1 MHDFSSDCG
10 NHKIDLANPNA
21 PCNANYKNY
30 LYNYVDNYKKFY
42 SYCEIVQKTDKHC
55 EEFHKF
61 FGDKKHG
68 ELSILS
74 LKDTITQLDL
84 ADCTFPEGRS
94 PPQSDKSI
102 TRHSQI
108 IAGVTF
114 SALILLTLFILYNF
128 SPVGTRIQK
137 FLSTKGIMGFK
148 LNNLQTIEMTKYA
161 SENEHTNFDIRRI
174 NIAYHSA

>member
-42 SYCEIVQKTDKHC
+42 SYCEIVQKTDKH
-55 EEFHKF
+55 
-61 FGDKKHG
+61 
-68 ELSILS
+68 

-108 IAGVTF
+108 IAG
-114 SALILLTLFILYNF
+114 F